1 MALYRTTR
9 DIKNNKLFTG
19 LKEKILTS
27 FFDQKAL
34 KTARE
39 GDILYKTGDA
49 SRAIY
54 LVIKGEVKVKFPSH
68 SYISTK
74 IHNDFFG
81 EKELVEDTKRIS
93 SAMAFTNVSYYVID
107 KSLLNRLT
115 KNNPLIENNLKNFGE
130 YKLPE
135 TSMNAQRK
143 VNIAE
148 RDKPVSFRVYSSG
161 NKLEAE
167 DTIETEPPPVSTQQ
181 ILPDLDSIDE
191 SFEDEGFDNP
201 EENIELEKALEELES
216 ISEKET
222 EEEFE
227 PSEEENIESISDE
240 EIISPIEPEAE
251 IDEVMEEP
259 VQEEKEVEL
268 PKPEEPKIE
277 ISEAGIDRE
286 IVRRIFWA
294 LNVVYSSI
302 NLTDLVKNTNR
313 AVKDLTNSESADMVF
328 IDENLA
334 TMSKLVTRD
343 GKTENEYF
351 QISDGLTGVCAV
363 QKRPINYDR
372 PTEDS
377 HFNSKIDYAG
387 TSKMTRILYF
397 PIITDAG
404 ETIAVLQTARDHTKF
419 TENEIWYLA
428 MIGKQL
434 ETAITRTKSLEQL
447 LNKEKLSSGKKLSGM
462 LSKEIDVP
470 VQIIESYVKIL
481 HSKNLAT
488 EADDLVR
495 MISKQATSILDLTDS
510 ILKVL
515 VDEVV
520 LSNDKIHFNEFIDD
534 VLELISEYCESKEVK
549 LYKKIGDGAV
559 VEMDRSKLYTAIL
572 QLIKASVADS
582 RNGDRIYFSSELTGE
597 TISITIQNEGK
608 GVISLPDGEILDYFY
623 YREKIKEDEVNL
635 LLAKKIINS
644 HLGHVDVESIKGVG
658 STFRI
663 TLPITHLE
671 T

>member
-19 LKEKILTS
+19 VKEKILTS

-34 KTARE
+34 RTARE
-39 GDILYKTGDA
+39 GEIIYKTGDA
-49 SRAIY
+49 SRSIY
-54 LVIKGEVKVKFPSH
+54 LVINGEVKVKFPSH

-81 EKELVEDTKRIS
+81 EKELVEETKRIS
-93 SAMAFTNVSYYVID
+93 SAMAFTNVSYYIID
-107 KSLLNRLT
+107 KSVLNRLT
-115 KNNPLIENNLKNFGE
+115 KNNSLIENNLKNFGE

-135 TSMNAQRK
+135 TSVNAQRK

-148 RDKPVSFRVYSSG
+148 RDKPVSFRVYSNG

-167 DTIETEPPPVSTQQ
+167 DTVETEPPPVSTQQ

-222 EEEFE
+222 DEEFE
-227 PSEEENIESISDE
+227 QLDEVDVESSSDEESIS
-240 EIISPIEPEAE
+240 PVEPEDTV
-251 IDEVMEEP
+251 DEVTETP
-259 VQEEKEVEL
+259 VHEEKEIEL
-268 PKPEEPKIE
+268 PKPEKPIIDTNEK
-277 ISEAGIDRE
+277 GIDRE

-302 NLTDLVKNTNR
+302 SLIELVKNTNR
-313 AVKDLTNSESADMVF
+313 AVKDLTNSGSADLVF

-334 TMSKLVTRD
+334 TMYKVVTRD

-363 QKRPINYDR
+363 QKRTINYDR

-377 HFNSKIDYAG
+377 HFNSRVDYPG

-397 PIITDAG
+397 PIISDSG
-404 ETIAVLQTARDHTKF
+404 ETIAVLQTARDNTKF

-428 MIGKQL
+428 MISKQL
-434 ETAITRTKSLEQL
+434 ETAITRTINLEQL
-447 LNKEKLSSGKKLSGM
+447 INKEKLSSGKKLSGII
-462 LSKEIDVP
+462 SQEIEIP
-470 VQIIESYVKIL
+470 VQIIESYIKIL
-481 HSKNLAT
+481 HSKNLPA

-495 MISKQATSILDLTDS
+495 MIQKQVTSILELTDS

-515 VDEVV
+515 VDDVV

-534 VLELISEYCESKEVK
+534 VLELISEYCESKDVK
-549 LYKKIGDGAV
+549 LFKKIGDGAV
-559 VEMDRSKLYTAIL
+559 IEMDRSKLYTAIL
-572 QLIKASVADS
+572 QFIKASVLDS
-582 RNGDRIYFSSELTGE
+582 RNGDRIYFSSELSGE
-597 TISITIQNEGK
+597 TISISIQNEGK
-608 GVISLPDGEILDYFY
+608 GIISLPDGEILDYFY